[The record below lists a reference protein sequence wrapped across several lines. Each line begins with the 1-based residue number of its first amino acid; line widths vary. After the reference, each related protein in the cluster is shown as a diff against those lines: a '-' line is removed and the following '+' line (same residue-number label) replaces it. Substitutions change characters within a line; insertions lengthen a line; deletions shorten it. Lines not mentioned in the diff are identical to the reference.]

1 MNNIRRRTIRT
12 VMLSLEVNANNIKY
26 ISDEYKE
33 QLKTLK
39 ADSTD
44 PESDPQIK
52 VIKEKVEKL
61 FSIEWDMKDVYEDLE
76 DVISPMKANKAKF
89 PVSIKY
95 GEDQNTIYKRAIE
108 ELNENAADLETVA
121 EEEQEA
127 LNSTEEHFPGSMRA
141 MEMEEYVTTLGM
153 AIDEM
158 YDIVAKLEEMIK

>member
-1 MNNIRRRTIRT
+1 
-12 VMLSLEVNANNIKY
+12 MLSLEVNANNIKY

-39 ADSTD
+39 ADS
-44 PESDPQIK
+44 PEPENDLQIK
-52 VIKEKVEKL
+52 AIEEKVKRL
-61 FSIEWDMKDVYEDLE
+61 FSIEWDMKDIYEDLE
-76 DVISPMKANKAKF
+76 DVISPMQANKSKF

-95 GEDQNTIYKRAIE
+95 GEDRNTIYKKAIE

-127 LNSTEEHFPGSMRA
+127 LDNTEEHFPGSMRA

-158 YDIVAKLEEMIK
+158 YDIVVKLEEMIG

>member
-1 MNNIRRRTIRT
+1 MIRT

-39 ADSTD
+39 ANS
-44 PESDPQIK
+44 PEPEKDPQIK
-52 VIKEKVEKL
+52 AIEEKVEKL

-89 PVSIKY
+89 SVNIKY

-108 ELNENAADLETVA
+108 ELNESADELETVA

-127 LNSTEEHFPGSMRA
+127 FDNTEEHFPGSMRA
-141 MEMEEYVTTLGM
+141 MEMEECVNGLNM
-153 AIDEM
+153 AISNLYE
-158 YDIVAKLEEMIK
+158 IVSSLEDLL